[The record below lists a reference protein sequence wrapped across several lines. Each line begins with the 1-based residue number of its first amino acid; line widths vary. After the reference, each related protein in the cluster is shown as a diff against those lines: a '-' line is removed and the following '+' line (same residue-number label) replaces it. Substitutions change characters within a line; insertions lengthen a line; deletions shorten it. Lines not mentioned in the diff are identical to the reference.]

1 LHPIVE
7 TRDDVGIPI
16 RCFQPLALAGTQVQ
30 VLRQIPPAY
39 PYGARGSGSTIPGNT
54 TLWFVIDVDRTSSK

>member
-39 PYGARGSGSTIPGNT
+39 PYGARGSGST